1 MLMTLGL
8 GLSGSAALLDVA
20 EGAAVVAVAV
30 LPSRGELPT
39 GALSVPSPGIVT
51 GMNAH
56 SRRQMV
62 TYLNYITNFFC
73 FIADSCCKKRTPY
86 C

>member
-1 MLMTLGL
+1 MALLFSDYRLTLSIPKSPSMLMTFGL
-8 GLSGSAALLDVA
+8 GLSGSAALLEVP

-51 GMNAH
+51 GVNAH

-62 TYLNYITNFFC
+62 T
-73 FIADSCCKKRTPY
+73 
-86 C
+86 